1 MQSCERRK
9 SFQLEGG
16 AESFRHKHFL
26 SFFLSL
32 LSYTFM
38 CTQLCVSF
46 SVHWFELTT
55 DQWKKKN
62 PISNHININSPHS
75 LTHMV
80 VFKVEKAKTKLFPGS
95 LWKILITAFIY
106 FVYTSSHRSFRSLLF
121 KLFLNLYILKQIM
134 LILDSLSLCA
144 WSWAQ
149 VVCLCLCDC
158 SSRFAVRER
167 DGHVP
172 HLALIPFCWVL

>member
-1 MQSCERRK
+1 MC
-9 SFQLEGG
+9 
-16 AESFRHKHFL
+16 FL
-26 SFFLSL
+26 FCALVWTNNS
-32 LSYTFM
+32 
-38 CTQLCVSF
+38 
-46 SVHWFELTT
+46 SVKE
-55 DQWKKKN
+55 KY

-75 LTHMV
+75 YRFDMV

-149 VVCLCLCDC
+149 VVCLCLWDC

-167 DGHVP
+167 ETVMFH
-172 HLALIPFCWVL
+172 I